1 MFKTAI
7 MIPVFVYTEQEI
19 ELSKLDLTDENNGF
33 EETEFRAFW
42 IIESAFPDE
51 RDGKQMT
58 GFFSGSNSF
67 YSPIEFQRFIKLI
80 NNHIN
85 K

>member
-1 MFKTAI
+1 MFKTAL
-7 MIPVFVYTEQEI
+7 MIPVFVYTDEEI
-19 ELSKLDLTDENNGF
+19 ELSKLDLTNDDNGF
-33 EETEFRAFW
+33 QETETRAFW
-42 IIESAFPDE
+42 NIECAFPDD
-51 RDGKQMT
+51 RDNKIVT

-67 YSPIEFQRFIKLI
+67 YSPIKFEEFIKLV